1 VVLDKGNIRLP
12 QIIQGGMGVYISTP
26 FLANAC
32 SRAGALGTV
41 SCVAAERLLARALQ
55 AGDPGGN
62 YRRALAHFPFPE
74 IADRII
80 KTYYVENG
88 IPKDQKFKR
97 LPAFSMHSRRD
108 LIELTVAGSFS
119 FVWLAKEGH
128 DGLISVNY
136 LEKVQIPH
144 IYHLTGAMLAGVDF
158 VTMGAG
164 ITLQIPG
171 VLDAIASRG
180 IPSYRVLVEGSKNGT
195 ETISFNPSTFFNTK
209 FPDVKRPAFLPIVST
224 DVLASLMTKRLPA
237 DSIQGFVVEKP
248 TAGGHNAPPRTKGIF
263 DETGQPVYG
272 PKDEV
277 CFKNLESLNIP
288 FWIAGSLASPEGLAE
303 AQALGAVG
311 IQAGSIFALSDDSG
325 MKSSYRS
332 EMRRLGYNGKLV
344 IRTDPTVS
352 PTGFPFKVAQLNG
365 TQSDT
370 KVYGDRKRIC
380 DLSAL
385 LVPYKITDTKI
396 GFRCSSEPINDYLR
410 KGGKLEDAQGARC
423 LCNGLFSAAGL
434 GNPGELPIFTMGDD
448 VSFLPFLMQNEH
460 DIYGAAEAIK
470 YLLSMQQTINTDMA
484 YQPYRYEETVVI

>member
-1 VVLDKGNIRLP
+1 MRLP

-41 SCVAAERLLARALQ
+41 SCVTAERILVRVLQ
-55 AGDPGGN
+55 TGDPNGH
-62 YRRALAHFPFPE
+62 YRRALEHFPFPE
-74 IADRII
+74 IAERII
-80 KTYYVENG
+80 KTYFIDGG
-88 IPKDQKFKR
+88 IPADSKFKR
-97 LPAFSMHSRRD
+97 VPAFSMKPRTD
-108 LIELTVAGSFS
+108 LIELTVAASFC

-128 DGLISVNY
+128 SGLISVNY
-136 LEKVQIPH
+136 LEKIQIPH

-171 VLDAIASRG
+171 VLDAIASKG
-180 IPSYRVLVEGSKNGT
+180 TPSYRVLVEGSKNGT
-195 ETISFNPSTFFNTK
+195 ETISFNPSTFFKAK
-209 FPDVKRPAFLPIVST
+209 FPDVRRPNFLPIVST

-237 DSIQGFVVEKP
+237 NSIQGFVVEKP
-248 TAGGHNAPPRTKGIF
+248 TAGGHNAPPRTKGVF

-272 PKDEV
+272 QKDEV

-288 FWIAGSLASPEGLAE
+288 FWIAGSLASPAGLAE

-311 IQAGSIFALSDDSG
+311 IQAGSIFALSENSG
-325 MKSSYRS
+325 MKSSYRA
-332 EMRRLGYNGKLV
+332 EMRRLGYKGKLV
-344 IRTDPTVS
+344 IRTDPKAS

-365 TQSDT
+365 TQSES
-370 KVYGDRKRIC
+370 KVYGERKRVC

-385 LVPYKITDTKI
+385 LVPYQLTESKI
-396 GFRCSSEPINDYLR
+396 GFRCSSEPIKDYLR
-410 KGGKLEDAQGARC
+410 KGGKLEDAVGARC

-448 VSFLPFLMQNEH
+448 VSFLSHLMCDEN
-460 DIYGAAEAIK
+460 DSYWAVDAIK
-470 YLLSMQQTINTDMA
+470 YLLTKLKIKNPEFSYKTA
-484 YQPYRYEETVVI
+484 ELEETLALL